1 MALLDLF
8 RRKPTVERFAQD
20 IVAAGVVAGETG
32 WRFEPSAQA
41 LVRDDTD
48 GVLYLQNIFLEY
60 SQAQSRLRGALL
72 EKYVALLA
80 ANGAEIPALWTIAAK
95 NVYAVLRSRYDAIGL
110 EITSRDTGRHL
121 PARVEFPWHG
131 DLVVRIAYD
140 FGASLGAV
148 REDLAEVWGVSRDDL
163 LERAVRNLC
172 ALPRP
177 AWEPVAPGVFQLV
190 SAASYEES
198 MFLRDDVWEPL
209 AVPGDVVALAPNRGV
224 LLAAGSGGGD
234 ATVEA
239 LLHEAR
245 RSLEQRPWP
254 LDAMLLCRRAG
265 RWTAYEPKGRAAALW
280 YLHRQISLAGAYG
293 EQHPALQ
300 KHVGD
305 DVWVATYGLVARKS
319 DPALLFSYAV
329 WTEDVPTLLP
339 EVEYLAVSRRRD
351 DGEFDTAFVPWDE
364 AQRICGAR
372 MRAAPEHPRR
382 WAVATFPDDA
392 EWQALR
398 AARMEP

>member
-8 RRKPTVERFAQD
+8 RRKPTIERLAQD
-20 IVAAGVVAGETG
+20 IVAAGVAAGETG
-32 WRFEPSAQA
+32 WRFEPSSQA

-48 GVLYLQNIFLEY
+48 GVLQLGNIFLEY

-72 EKYVALLA
+72 DKYVALLA
-80 ANGAEIPALWTIAAK
+80 ANRAEIPKLWTMAAR
-95 NVYAVLRSRYDAIGL
+95 NVYAVIRSRYDAIGL
-110 EITSRDTGRHL
+110 EASRDTACHCS
-121 PARVEFPWHG
+121 PRVEYPWRG

-163 LERAVRNLC
+163 LERAIRNLC

-177 AWEPVAPGVFQLV
+177 EWEPVGPGVFQLV

-198 MFLRDDVWEPL
+198 MFLRDDVWERL

-224 LLAAGSGGGD
+224 LLAAGGGD
-234 ATVEA
+234 EAAVEA

-254 LDAMLLCRRAG
+254 LAAMLLSRRAG

-280 YLHRQISLAGAYG
+280 NLHRQIGLAGAYG
-293 EQHPALQ
+293 EQQPALQ

-305 DVWVATYGLVARKS
+305 DVWVATFGLVARKS

-339 EVEYLAVSRRRD
+339 EVDYLAVSRRRE

-364 AQRICGAR
+364 AQRICGER

-392 EWQALR
+392 EWQALW
-398 AARMEP
+398 AARVEP

>member
-1 MALLDLF
+1 MGLLDLF
-8 RRKPTVERFAQD
+8 RRKLTVERFAQD
-20 IVAAGVVAGETG
+20 IVAAGAAAGETG
-32 WRFEPSAQA
+32 WRFEPSSQA

-80 ANGAEIPALWTIAAK
+80 ANRAEIPKLWTMAAK
-95 NVYAVLRSRYDAIGL
+95 NVYAVIRSRYDAIGL
-110 EITSRDTGRHL
+110 EIASRDTGRHA
-121 PARVEFPWHG
+121 PPRVEYPWHG
-131 DLVVRIAYD
+131 DLVVRLAYD

-148 REDLAEVWGVSRDDL
+148 HEDLAEVWGVSRDNL
-163 LERAVRNLC
+163 LERAIRNLC

-177 AWEPVAPGVFQLV
+177 AWEPVAPGVVQLV

-198 MFLRDDVWEPL
+198 MFLRDDVWERL

-224 LLAAGSGGGD
+224 LLAAGSGD
-234 ATVEA
+234 AAAVEA

-245 RSLEQRPWP
+245 RSVEQRPWP
-254 LDAMLLCRRAG
+254 LDALLLSRRAG

-280 YLHRQISLAGAYG
+280 DLHRQISLAGAYG
-293 EQHPALQ
+293 EQQPALQ

-339 EVEYLAVSRRRD
+339 EVEFLAVSRRRD

-364 AQRICGAR
+364 ARRICGAR
-372 MRAAPEHPRR
+372 MRAASEHPRR
-382 WAVATFPDDA
+382 WTVDTFPDDA
-392 EWQALR
+392 EWQALW
-398 AARMEP
+398 AARVEP